1 MSVYTPRRGL
11 ANCSGSG
18 CSCRCRVA
26 RYPSDLTDAQ
36 WSVLEPQARGV
47 MAELVAVAGRPMRH
61 DLRAMLDAV
70 GYVTRYGIEW
80 RALPVDFPPWQAVY
94 AFFERWSARGLPQA
108 LVDRLRGRIRV
119 GMGRRDLPTAAII
132 DAQSVKAAETVA
144 AAHSGYDG
152 GKKIKGQ
159 KRHIAVDTLG
169 LLLCVIVT
177 AASVQDRD
185 GALRLL
191 AQVREKFSTVALVW
205 ADGGYAGR
213 LVTWARQVLALA
225 VTVIRRSDDVSGFVV
240 LPRRWVVERT
250 FGWLMRYRRLVRCYE
265 RRPEHHQA
273 MVLWATVHL
282 MTRRLTRDLAGQPP
296 AARWGGPTTRPALAA
311 KPPPVTALPV
321 LSSPDRRGKVLELF
335 AAQPQRAWRGVE
347 LATILEITNINSFRV
362 QLSQWSRQGYIN
374 KIGRALYTPA
384 CTS

>member
-1 MSVYTPRRGL
+1 MSVYTPPPGK
-11 ANCSGSG
+11 ASCAASG
-18 CSCRCRVA
+18 CSCRTRIA
-26 RYPSDLTDAQ
+26 RYPSDLSDVQ
-36 WSVLEPQARGV
+36 WSVLEAEARAV
-47 MAELVAVAGRPMRH
+47 MAELVVVAGRPMLH

-119 GMGRRDLPTAAII
+119 AVGRKDLPTAAII
-132 DAQSVKAAETVA
+132 DAQSVKAAETVS

-185 GALRLL
+185 GAARLL
-191 AQVREKFSTVALVW
+191 ARAREKFSTLALVW

-213 LVTWARQVLALA
+213 LVTWAKQVLAMA
-225 VTVIRRSDDVSGFVV
+225 VTVVKRSDDTSGFVV

-250 FGWLMRYRRLVRCYE
+250 FAWLMRYRRLVRCYE
-265 RRPEHHQA
+265 RRPAHHEA
-273 MVLWATVHL
+273 MLLWATVHL
-282 MTRRLTRDLAGQPP
+282 MTRRLARELAGLPP
-296 AARWGGPTTRPALAA
+296 AARWDAPA
-311 KPPPVTALPV
+311 PLPE
-321 LSSPDRRGKVLELF
+321 LTSPDRRGKILELL
-335 AAQPQRAWRGVE
+335 AAQPWRAWRGVE
-347 LATILEITNINSFRV
+347 LAAILEITNINSFRV
-362 QLSQWSRQGYIN
+362 QLSQWAHQGYIN
-374 KIGRALYTPA
+374 KIGPALYAPA

>member
-1 MSVYTPRRGL
+1 LLSVYTPPPGQ
-11 ANCSGSG
+11 ANCIGSG
-18 CSCRCRVA
+18 CSCRTRIA
-26 RYPSDLTDAQ
+26 RYPSDLSDAQ
-36 WSVLEPQARGV
+36 WSVLETEARGV

-119 GMGRRDLPTAAII
+119 VMGRRDLPSAAII
-132 DAQSVKAAETVA
+132 DAQSVKAAETVT

-169 LLLCVIVT
+169 LLLCVSVT
-177 AASVQDRD
+177 AASVHDRD
-185 GALRLL
+185 GALGLL
-191 AQVREKFSTVALVW
+191 ARVREKFSTVVLVW

-213 LVTWARQVLALA
+213 LVAWARQVLAMT
-225 VTVIRRSDDVSGFVV
+225 VTVVRRSDDVSGFVV

-282 MTRRLTRDLAGQPP
+282 MTRRLTRQLAGVPP
-296 AARWGGPTTRPALAA
+296 AARWGGATPRPASAGA
-311 KPPPVTALPV
+311 PPVTALPA
-321 LSSPDRRGKVLELF
+321 LTSPDRRGKVLELF
-335 AAQPQRAWRGVE
+335 AAHPQRAWRGVE
-347 LATILEITNINSFRV
+347 LATILGITNINSFRV
-362 QLSQWSRQGYIN
+362 QLSQWARQGYIN

>member
-1 MSVYTPRRGL
+1 LLSVYTPRPGD
-11 ANCSGSG
+11 ASCATSG
-18 CSCRCRVA
+18 CSCRTRIA

-36 WSVLEPQARGV
+36 WSVLEREARAV
-47 MAELVAVAGRPMRH
+47 MAELLVVAGRPMSH

-119 GMGRRDLPTAAII
+119 TVGRKDLPTAAII

-169 LLLCVIVT
+169 LLLCATVT
-177 AASVQDRD
+177 TASVQDRD
-185 GALRLL
+185 GAVVLL
-191 AQVREKFSTVALVW
+191 ARVREKFSTIALVW

-213 LVTWARQVLALA
+213 LVTWAKQVLAMA
-225 VTVIRRSDDVSGFVV
+225 VTVVKRSDDMCGFVV

-250 FGWLMRYRRLVRCYE
+250 FAWLMRYRRLVRCYE
-265 RRPEHHQA
+265 RRPAHHEA
-273 MVLWATVHL
+273 MLLWATVHL
-282 MTRRLTRDLAGQPP
+282 MTRRLARELAGLPP
-296 AARWGGPTTRPALAA
+296 AARWDA
-311 KPPPVTALPV
+311 PPPLPE
-321 LSSPDRRGKVLELF
+321 LTSPDRRGKILELL
-335 AAQPQRAWRGVE
+335 AAQPWRAWRGVE
-347 LATILEITNINSFRV
+347 LAAILGITNINSFRV
-362 QLSQWSRQGYIN
+362 QLSQWAHQGHIN
-374 KIGRALYTPA
+374 KIGPALYAA